1 MVPSASAI
9 AAVIRKV
16 STSPV
21 EFVQRIEKAGGKN
34 KGSGDSGGGLV
45 LPSSDFQRL
54 CIEQLDLFR
63 RILHPDALLS
73 VRLVYF
79 PLFCLI
85 KDLIFLV
92 KVCIFVP
99 DTVVSFAFII
109 GFC

>member
-1 MVPSASAI
+1 MVPSASAV

-85 KDLIFLV
+85 KDLIFS
-92 KVCIFVP
+92 C
-99 DTVVSFAFII
+99 
-109 GFC
+109 